1 MPSSLNFNGLK
12 IFRPG
17 VYAEVD
23 ASALGGTSPSTGNV
37 CIVGE
42 FPSFE
47 QNEALTFTSASALAS
62 FDPSDRALAHIG
74 AIAFSPS
81 LDERVP
87 AGVASLTVLNVQPNT
102 CAQFSFEDAD
112 GNYALVLKSSVW
124 GAKGNRT
131 QVSITNA
138 NTDQVNISVARD
150 GVTESFEGIESGD
163 VASVYYAGSL
173 LDTVSLT
180 GDRVTGLA
188 YAWTQGE
195 PMASGAVSFNEAD
208 MVSGA
213 PLNVSL
219 STSAHTAS
227 VVVTIVGEDLEGVA
241 ANAVL
246 TFSAGSAATQTTATS
261 FGRVTSVSATST
273 DTAYT
278 GTVVVAGGVS
288 FNVADFPSLAA
299 LVSALDQLPNVSA
312 TYLAAED
319 YDADAFD
326 KINQSIKGSGAAA
339 EIRCDLAAILKAL
352 GSSRLV
358 TAERAAGGVA
368 SVAQQA
374 SGSVTTLLSGG
385 SSSASV
391 LADWVAALATIE
403 SADLQILVPW
413 SDVSSV
419 WGAVKSHLRLAA
431 LAGRERN
438 AWVGAAASQSL
449 AALHTLAK
457 SLNDRNMALVG
468 QQIKHVDPQGL
479 VKTLDPKWLAL
490 MLAAMQAGTPVAT
503 PLTRKEP
510 NVVDVLGAWDANRD
524 AGEAISKG
532 ICVLSRGPLG
542 WRVERSVTTWLRD
555 DNPVYSEVSAN
566 ESVNASLRDLRLA
579 LDPFIG
585 QGNVGFTANRLQ
597 SIVTARLNRQVLDG
611 TIKAFRDVVIEAL
624 GDTVRVD
631 YTLAAVE
638 PINFVR
644 VVAHVARF

>member
-12 IFRPG
+12 LYRPG

-23 ASALGGTSPSTGNV
+23 ASALGGTAPSTGNV
-37 CIVGE
+37 CLVGE

-47 QNEALTFTSASALAS
+47 QNSALTFTSASALAS
-62 FDPSDRALAHIG
+62 FDASDRTLAHIG
-74 AIAFSPS
+74 KVAFAPS

-87 AGVASLTVLNVQPNT
+87 AGCASLTMLNVQPST
-102 CAQFSFEDAD
+102 CAQFSFEDANGD
-112 GNYALVLKSSVW
+112 AALVIKSSVW
-124 GAKGNRT
+124 GTKGNRT
-131 QVSITNA
+131 QVSIANA
-138 NTDQVNISVARD
+138 NTDQVNIAVARD
-150 GVTESFEGIESGD
+150 GITESFEGIESGD

-173 LDTVSLT
+173 LTTASLG
-180 GDRVTGLA
+180 GDRVDGLL
-188 YAWTQGE
+188 YSWTQSAAMSAGA
-195 PMASGAVSFNEAD
+195 ASMNPAD
-208 MVSGA
+208 MVTAGA
-213 PLNVSL
+213 LSVSL
-219 STSAHTAS
+219 STTAHTAS
-227 VVVTIVGEDLEGVA
+227 VTVTIVGEDLEGA
-241 ANAVL
+241 ALTDVL
-246 TFSAGSAATQTTATS
+246 TFSAGNATAQES
-261 FGRVTSVSATST
+261 EVFGRVTSVSAEST

-278 GTVVVAGGVS
+278 GSVVVAGGVTLAP
-288 FNVADFPSLAA
+288 ADFATLAQ
-299 LVSALDQLPNVSA
+299 LVSALDQFAGVSA

-319 YDADAFD
+319 FDADAFD
-326 KINQSIKGSGAAA
+326 SVASGSIKGSGSAKVL
-339 EIRCDLAAILKAL
+339 RCDLAAILKAL

-358 TAERAAGGVA
+358 TAERAANGVA
-368 SVAQQA
+368 SVAQQSA
-374 SGSVTTLLSGG
+374 GSVTALLSGG
-385 SSSASV
+385 SASASF
-391 LADWVAALATIE
+391 LADWVAALATVE
-403 SADLQILVPW
+403 SADLQIIVPW
-413 SDVSSV
+413 SATASV

-438 AWVGAAASQSL
+438 AWVGAEPSQSL
-449 AALHTLAK
+449 ADLHALTK
-457 SLNDRNMALVG
+457 SLNDRNTALVG

-490 MLAAMQAGTPVAT
+490 MLAAMQAGTPVST

-510 NVVDVLGAWDANRD
+510 DVVDVLCAWDPNRD

-532 ICVLSRGPLG
+532 ICTLSRGPLG

-597 SIVTARLNRQVLDG
+597 SIVEARLNRQVLDG
-611 TIKAFRDVVIEAL
+611 TIKAYKDVVIEAL

-631 YTLAAVE
+631 YTVAAVE

>member
-1 MPSSLNFNGLK
+1 MPSSLNLNGLK

-23 ASALGGTSPSTGNV
+23 ASALGGSSPSTGNLA
-37 CIVGE
+37 IVGD
-42 FPSFE
+42 FPNFE
-47 QNEALTFTSASALAS
+47 QNEALTFTSASALVS
-62 FDPSDRALAHIG
+62 YDPSDRALAHIG

-87 AGVASLTVLNVQPNT
+87 AGAASLTVLNVQPNT
-102 CAQFSFEDAD
+102 CAQFSFEDANGD
-112 GNYALVLKSSVW
+112 YALVVKSSVW
-124 GAKGNRT
+124 GSKGNRT
-131 QVSITNA
+131 QVTIANA
-138 NTDQVNISVARD
+138 NTDQVNITVARD
-150 GVTESFEGIESGD
+150 GVSESFTGIESGD

-173 LDTVSLT
+173 LDTVALT

-188 YAWTQGE
+188 YSWTQGE
-195 PMASGAVSFNEAD
+195 PMSGGAVSFNEAD

-227 VVVTIVGEDLEGVA
+227 VVVTITGEDLEGVS
-241 ANAVL
+241 ANSVL
-246 TFSAGSAATQTTATS
+246 TFSAGSGTTQTTAVS
-261 FGRVTSVSATST
+261 FGRVTSVSATSA

-278 GTVVVAGGVS
+278 GNVVVAGGVS
-288 FNVADFPSLAA
+288 FAPADFASLAA
-299 LVSALDQLPNVSA
+299 LVSALDQLPNVVAS
-312 TYLAAED
+312 YLAAED

-326 KINQSIKGSGAAA
+326 AMNQSIKGSGAAA
-339 EIRCDLAAILKAL
+339 EFRCDLEAILRAL
-352 GSSRLV
+352 SSSTLV
-358 TAERAAGGVA
+358 TVERAAGGVA

-374 SGSVTTLLSGG
+374 SGSVTALLSGG
-385 SSSASV
+385 ATSASV

-403 SADLQILVPW
+403 SADIQILVPW
-413 SDVSSV
+413 TSDASL
-419 WGAVKSHLRLAA
+419 WGAVKGHLRLAA

-449 AALHTLAK
+449 TALNALAK

-468 QQIKHVDPQGL
+468 QSIKHVDPQGL
-479 VKTLDPKWLAL
+479 VKTLEPKYLAL

-532 ICVLSRGPLG
+532 ICALSRGPLG

-555 DNPVYSEVSAN
+555 DNPVFSEVSAN
-566 ESVNASLRDLRLA
+566 ESVNASLRDLRA
-579 LDPFIG
+579 GLDPFVG
-585 QGNVGFTANRLQ
+585 LGNVGFTASRLQ

-611 TIKAFRDVVIEAL
+611 VIKAFRDVVIESV

-638 PINFVR
+638 PVNFVR

>member
-12 IFRPG
+12 LYRPG

-37 CIVGE
+37 CLVGE
-42 FPSFE
+42 FPMFE
-47 QNEALTFTSASALAS
+47 QNSALTFTSASALAS
-62 FDPSDRALAHIG
+62 FDASDRTLAHIG
-74 AIAFSPS
+74 KVAFAPS

-87 AGVASLTVLNVQPNT
+87 AGAASLTMLNVQPNT
-102 CAQFSFEDAD
+102 CAQFSFEDANGD
-112 GNYALVLKSSVW
+112 AALVVKSSVW
-124 GAKGNRT
+124 GTKGNRT
-131 QVSITNA
+131 QVSIANA

-150 GVTESFEGIESGD
+150 GITESFEGIESGD
-163 VASVYYAGSL
+163 VASVYYAGTLLTTASL
-173 LDTVSLT
+173 G
-180 GDRVTGLA
+180 GDRVDGLL
-188 YAWTQGE
+188 YSWTQSAAMSAGD
-195 PMASGAVSFNEAD
+195 ASMNPAD
-208 MVSGA
+208 MVTAGA
-213 PLNVSL
+213 LSVSL
-219 STSAHTAS
+219 STTAHTAS
-227 VVVTIVGEDLEGVA
+227 VTVTIVGEDLEGA
-241 ANAVL
+241 ALTNTL
-246 TFSAGSAATQTTATS
+246 TFSAGDATAQES
-261 FGRVTSVSATST
+261 EVFGRVTSVSAEST

-278 GTVVVAGGVS
+278 GSVDVAGGVTLAP
-288 FNVADFPSLAA
+288 ADFATLAQ
-299 LVSALDQLPNVSA
+299 LVSALDQFAGVSA

-319 YDADAFD
+319 FDADAFD
-326 KINQSIKGSGAAA
+326 SVTSGSINGSASAKVL
-339 EIRCDLAAILKAL
+339 RCDLAAILKAL

-358 TAERAAGGVA
+358 TAERASNGVA
-368 SVAQQA
+368 SVAQQ
-374 SGSVTTLLSGG
+374 STGTVTALLSGG
-385 SSSASV
+385 SASASL

-403 SADLQILVPW
+403 SADLQIIVPW

-438 AWVGAAASQSL
+438 AWVGASASQ
-449 AALHTLAK
+449 TLADLYTLTK

-479 VKTLDPKWLAL
+479 TKTLDPKWLAL
-490 MLAAMQAGTPVAT
+490 MLAAMQAGTPVST

-510 NVVDVLGAWDANRD
+510 DVVDVLCAWDPNRD
-524 AGEAISKG
+524 AGEAIQKG
-532 ICVLSRGPLG
+532 ICTLSRGPLG

-555 DNPVYSEVSAN
+555 DNPIYSEVSAN

-585 QGNVGFTANRLQ
+585 QGNVGFTATRLQ
-597 SIVTARLNRQVLDG
+597 SIVEARLNRQVLDG
-611 TIKAFRDVVIEAL
+611 TIKAYKDVVIEAL

-631 YTLAAVE
+631 YTVAAVE